1 MKKIIDN
8 VHNINYNQIINK
20 QGGDKMKLRKY
31 SKIVIALLVIA
42 TICTS
47 LNIVLGTDV
56 GIPTAG
62 TIAGGAQPA
71 CNNIVG
77 AVITMVQI
85 VALAAA
91 GIMLMFLGIKYITA
105 SPDGKAEIKKSATQY
120 VVGAVILFAAS
131 GILQIVKNF
140 AVSNVTDKAV

>member
-31 SKIVIALLVIA
+31 SKIIIALLVIA

-62 TIAGGAQPA
+62 TVAGGAQTA
-71 CNNIVG
+71 ANNIVG

-85 VALAAA
+85 VAFAAA
-91 GIMLMFLGIKYITA
+91 VIMLMFLGIKYITA

-140 AVSNVTDKAV
+140 AVSNVTDKAA